1 LRARNLWDF
10 GDQVLCFAG
19 FELDTERAR
28 LRGPGGETIRL
39 RPKSFDML
47 QLFVTNAGRVLSKQ
61 DLIDAIWP
69 NVHVGD
75 DSLFQCIR
83 EIRTAL
89 GDDQRQLIKLV
100 SGRGY
105 LFEADVSAG
114 PVGLS
119 GLGAGAETPAAAEAV
134 GKLDGTA
141 SPPVIA
147 EPDRNRFQFGQR
159 GAAALAIV
167 AGLGAIL
174 GLAAASPI
182 FSPDFIFAR
191 KPPTVA
197 AEQIVG
203 VGEGQKMAELA
214 ASVTDRLSQA
224 FSVATAV
231 PIVAPDLTSAQ
242 KHPTV
247 TVMPIVGVG
256 DSPLVTETAA
266 VMTNRLSDGLAKIDK
281 LRVLAPRLE
290 TASASPQFVAARTEA
305 DFVVSG
311 ELRMEGGT
319 WALQARMSDGASGE
333 VRWADSISVGVD
345 NSDVS
350 LQQTR
355 LAAGVGHPLALRI
368 NAIINAGPGATD
380 QDLAGGSAKVVIE
393 QAMASINQTT
403 PERFKAAQTMLEKAI
418 AADPGNVDLE
428 AALAAHL
435 LRGIQMVWYN
445 PADAAATQSAA
456 QSMLEHALRTK
467 PSYIPVLEAYCRL
480 LNTTNQFIESLVA
493 CGRVL
498 TFDPWDGLA
507 IYNLGLGQLRLGR
520 FEDALATFK
529 KAEQFDTP
537 RTARWTWLLGAG
549 LTLVVM
555 DRNEEA
561 IPYLTRSIAI
571 TPATG
576 RSHAVLAVA
585 YQRVGRTA
593 EAKAALAKTMEVRPG
608 STIANIKFD
617 PRNASPV
624 YTEASERVEEVLAA
638 IGLPEK

>member
-1 LRARNLWDF
+1 MLF
-10 GDQVLCFAG
+10 FAG

-28 LRGPGGETIRL
+28 LRGPGGDVIRL

-69 NVHVGD
+69 NIHVGD
-75 DSLFQCIR
+75 DSLFQCVR

-89 GDDQRQLIKLV
+89 GDEQRQLIKLV

-105 LFEADVSAG
+105 LFEAEVTVGTGSPAG
-114 PVGLS
+114 Q
-119 GLGAGAETPAAAEAV
+119 GAEAKPAVAAVNQVIAAA
-134 GKLDGTA
+134 T
-141 SPPVIA
+141 PPTIA
-147 EPDRNRFQFGQR
+147 GPDRNRFHFGLR
-159 GAAALAIV
+159 GVAALAIV

-174 GLAAASPI
+174 GLAAAAPI
-182 FSPDFIFAR
+182 FAPDFVFGR
-191 KPPTVA
+191 KHTAVA
-197 AEQIVG
+197 PEQVVG
-203 VGEGQKMAELA
+203 VGEGQKIGELA
-214 ASVTDRLSQA
+214 TNVADRLSKA
-224 FSVATAV
+224 FSVAAAA
-231 PIVAPDLTSAQ
+231 PPVASDLTVAR
-242 KHPTV
+242 KPLTV
-247 TVMPIVGVG
+247 SVMQIVGVG
-256 DSPLVTETAA
+256 DSQLVNETAA
-266 VMTNRLSDGLAKIDK
+266 VVTDRLSDGLAKIDR
-281 LRVLAPRLE
+281 LRVLSPRVE
-290 TASASPQFVAARTEA
+290 MASTSPQIVTARAEP

-311 ELRMEGGT
+311 ELRLEGST
-319 WALQARMSDGASGE
+319 WTIQARMSNSVTGE
-333 VRWADSISVGVD
+333 VRWADSLSVVGKNAD
-345 NSDVS
+345 LS

-355 LAAGVGHPLALRI
+355 LAAGIGHPLALRI
-368 NAIINAGPGATD
+368 NAMINAGPGATD
-380 QDLAGGSAKVVIE
+380 SDLAGGSAKVVIE

-418 AADPGNVDLE
+418 ADDPGNVDLE

-445 PADAAATQSAA
+445 RADAAATQSTA
-456 QSMLEHALRTK
+456 QSLLEHALRTK
-467 PSYIPVLEAYCRL
+467 PSYIPALEAYCRL
-480 LNTTNQFIESLVA
+480 LNTTNQFIQSLVA

-529 KAEQFDTP
+529 LAEQFDTP

-576 RSHAVLAVA
+576 RSHAVLATA
-585 YQRVGRTA
+585 YHRLGRTA
-593 EAKAALAKTMEVRPG
+593 EAKAALAKTLELRPG
-608 STIANIKFD
+608 STVANIRLD
-617 PRNASPV
+617 PRNASPL
-624 YTEASERVEEVLAA
+624 YTEASKRLEAVLAE

>member
-1 LRARNLWDF
+1 M
-10 GDQVLCFAG
+10 LCFAG
-19 FELDTERAR
+19 FELDPQRAR
-28 LRGPGGETIRL
+28 LRGPGGEAIRL

-75 DSLFQCIR
+75 DSLFQCVR
-83 EIRTAL
+83 EIRAAL

-105 LFEADVSAG
+105 LFDGQVTVG
-114 PVGLS
+114 PG
-119 GLGAGAETPAAAEAV
+119 GLGDEAQVPVATAGVEAV
-134 GKLDGTA
+134 A
-141 SPPVIA
+141 VA
-147 EPDRNRFQFGQR
+147 R
-159 GAAALAIV
+159 AALAAEPARKRLRFGLRAALATA
-167 AGLGAIL
+167 AGLGAVV
-174 GLAAASPI
+174 GLAFAAPI
-182 FSPDFIFAR
+182 FVPDFIFAR
-191 KPPTVA
+191 KPPAVA
-197 AEQIVG
+197 AEQPVG
-203 VGEGQKMAELA
+203 VGEGQKLAELA
-214 ASVTDRLSQA
+214 ASVADRLSA
-224 FSVATAV
+224 AV
-231 PIVAPDLTSAQ
+231 SLAAAAPVLTPDTMFPRKS
-242 KHPTV
+242 PTIAM
-247 TVMPIVGVG
+247 MPIVGVG
-256 DSPLVTETAA
+256 DSQLVAEMAGDVTD
-266 VMTNRLSDGLAKIDK
+266 RLTDGLARIDK
-281 LRVLAPRLE
+281 LRVLAPRSQM
-290 TASASPQFVAARTEA
+290 ASAVPQPVGAHPEA

-311 ELRMEGGT
+311 ELRLEGGAWT
-319 WALQARMSDGASGE
+319 IQARMSNGATGE
-333 VRWADSISVGVD
+333 LRWTNSVSVGIEK
-345 NSDVS
+345 SDMT
-350 LQQTR
+350 LQQIR

-368 NAIINAGPGATD
+368 NAMINAGPAATD
-380 QDLAGGSAKVVIE
+380 DDLAGGTAKVVIE

-418 AADPGNVDLE
+418 AADPGNVDLA

-435 LRGIQMVWYN
+435 LRGIQMTWYN
-445 PADAAATQSAA
+445 KAEVGETQRAA
-456 QSMLEHALRTK
+456 QSMLEQALRAK
-467 PSYIPVLEAYCRL
+467 PTYIPVLEAYCRL

-529 KAEQFDTP
+529 LAEQFDTP

-576 RSHAVLAVA
+576 RSHAVLAIA
-585 YQRVGRTA
+585 YHRTGRTD
-593 EAKAALAKTMEVRPG
+593 EAKAALAKTMELRPG
-608 STIANIKFD
+608 STIANIRLD
-617 PRNASPV
+617 PKNASPV
-624 YTEASERVEEVLAA
+624 YNEASKRVEDTLLALGMA
-638 IGLPEK
+638 AK